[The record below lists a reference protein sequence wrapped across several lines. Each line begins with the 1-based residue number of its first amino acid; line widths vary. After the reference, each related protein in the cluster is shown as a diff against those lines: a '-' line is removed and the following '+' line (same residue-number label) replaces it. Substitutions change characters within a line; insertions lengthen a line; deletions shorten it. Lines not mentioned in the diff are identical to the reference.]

1 MNDTKNAHFKPN
13 GTSSILIIL
22 SLIAIMVMF
31 TESMLIPALPTLQAE
46 FNSTATWTAWILS
59 IYLVVG
65 TVSTPIFGKLGDSH
79 GKKKMLL
86 ICMALYTVGVIANGF
101 AWNIQ
106 SLLVFRALQ
115 GLGLAMFPLAYAIIR
130 DEFPPEKVAMATG
143 IVSAMFG
150 VGTAIG
156 LVAGAWITDNFGWR
170 MTYHS
175 IVPLAIF
182 VTLLAAYLLRE
193 SPIRTPSKVDYL
205 GAGTFSAGIVA
216 FLVAMTEGQNWGWTS
231 INTLGLLATSLVFF
245 VLFFLVESR
254 VPEPLINLT
263 ILSKRNV
270 FFTNVAAFVV
280 GLTMYMM
287 FESIVYL
294 VRAPQPVGFGSSIF
308 DAGLLF
314 VPGSILLLL
323 ASPLA
328 GAVVNKRGARLPL
341 VLGSVVLSASFLYFY
356 LLHDTKLQVIVG
368 FMVMGVG
375 MGFMLVSMI
384 NIIIQSVR
392 QGETGIATA
401 MNTLFRTAG
410 GVIGPTIASVFLAEY
425 LSPLV
430 IQTPR
435 GPIPGP
441 LLPNATAF
449 NYIFLTALAISL
461 VGVLVTL
468 FVTSRAA
475 EIEAYEPVK
484 EAAAA
489 V

>member
-1 MNDTKNAHFKPN
+1 
-13 GTSSILIIL
+13 
-22 SLIAIMVMF
+22 
-31 TESMLIPALPTLQAE
+31 
-46 FNSTATWTAWILS
+46 
-59 IYLVVG
+59 
-65 TVSTPIFGKLGDSH
+65 
-79 GKKKMLL
+79 
-86 ICMALYTVGVIANGF
+86 MALYTVGVIANGF

-130 DEFPPEKVAMATG
+130 DEFPPEKVAIATG

-156 LVAGAWITDNFGWR
+156 LVAGAWINDNFGWR
-170 MTYHS
+170 MTFHS

-193 SPIRTPSKVDYL
+193 STIRTPSKVDYL

-245 VLFFLVESR
+245 VLFLLVESR

-368 FMVMGVG
+368 
-375 MGFMLVSMI
+375 SW
-384 NIIIQSVR
+384 
-392 QGETGIATA
+392 
-401 MNTLFRTAG
+401 
-410 GVIGPTIASVFLAEY
+410 
-425 LSPLV
+425 
-430 IQTPR
+430 
-435 GPIPGP
+435 
-441 LLPNATAF
+441 
-449 NYIFLTALAISL
+449 
-461 VGVLVTL
+461 
-468 FVTSRAA
+468 
-475 EIEAYEPVK
+475 
-484 EAAAA
+484 
-489 V
+489 

>member
-1 MNDTKNAHFKPN
+1 
-13 GTSSILIIL
+13 
-22 SLIAIMVMF
+22 
-31 TESMLIPALPTLQAE
+31 
-46 FNSTATWTAWILS
+46 
-59 IYLVVG
+59 
-65 TVSTPIFGKLGDSH
+65 
-79 GKKKMLL
+79 
-86 ICMALYTVGVIANGF
+86 MALYTFGVIANEF

-130 DEFPPEKVAMATG
+130 DEFPAEKVAMATG

-231 INTLGLLATSLVFF
+231 INTLRLLATSLVFF
-245 VLFFLVESR
+245 VLFLLVESR

-294 VRAPQPVGFGSSIF
+294 VRAPQPSALLQHFRRRAPLRSGFNPSS
-308 DAGLLF
+308 
-314 VPGSILLLL
+314 
-323 ASPLA
+323 
-328 GAVVNKRGARLPL
+328 
-341 VLGSVVLSASFLYFY
+341 
-356 LLHDTKLQVIVG
+356 
-368 FMVMGVG
+368 
-375 MGFMLVSMI
+375 
-384 NIIIQSVR
+384 
-392 QGETGIATA
+392 
-401 MNTLFRTAG
+401 
-410 GVIGPTIASVFLAEY
+410 
-425 LSPLV
+425 
-430 IQTPR
+430 PR
-435 GPIPGP
+435 
-441 LLPNATAF
+441 
-449 NYIFLTALAISL
+449 
-461 VGVLVTL
+461 
-468 FVTSRAA
+468 
-475 EIEAYEPVK
+475 
-484 EAAAA
+484 
-489 V
+489 